1 MEGDFI
7 VEQQGLLGGFYRI
20 SEWIMRLAYVNLLW
34 FSFTL
39 LGGII
44 FGIMPATI
52 TLFAITR
59 KWEMDKEEDFPI
71 FKTFWESYRKNFMKA
86 NLLGVFLFIVWGTV
100 VLYYAY
106 LDVLPNN
113 LFIIFQI
120 IFYSIVLIVGFIFV
134 FIFPVF
140 VHYNLSLKQYFIN
153 SFVIAMSFPH
163 YTILMVFII
172 SVSIIVFQFVPILAV
187 FFGVSLNVF
196 LLMKIS
202 FNAFT
207 KITLKQYQKLE
218 SDDKSEEISI

>member
-1 MEGDFI
+1 MEP
-7 VEQQGLLGGFYRI
+7 QGVLGGFYRL

-34 FSFTL
+34 ISFTL

-52 TLFAITR
+52 ALFAITR

-71 FKTFWESYRKNFMKA
+71 FKTFWESYRKDFIKA
-86 NLLGVFLFIVWGTV
+86 NLLGVFLFMAGGIV

-106 LDVLPNN
+106 LDVLPNHLSN
-113 LFIIFQI
+113 IFQI

-140 VHYNLSLKQYFIN
+140 VHYNVSLKQYFIN
-153 SFVIAMSFPH
+153 SFVIALSFPH
-163 YTILMVFII
+163 YTILMMFII

-207 KITLKQYQKLE
+207 KIALKQNQKE
-218 SDDKSEEISI
+218 ECNDKSEQISV

>member
-1 MEGDFI
+1 MEP
-7 VEQQGLLGGFYRI
+7 QGILGGFYRL
-20 SEWIMRLAYVNLLW
+20 SDWIMRLAYVNLLW

-39 LGGII
+39 LGGIL

-52 TLFAITR
+52 ALFAITR

-71 FKTFWESYRKNFMKA
+71 FKTFWESYRKEFIKA
-86 NLLGVFLFIVWGTV
+86 NLLGVFLLIAGGTV

-106 LDVLPNN
+106 LDVLP
-113 LFIIFQI
+113 FIIFQI

-140 VHYNLSLKQYFIN
+140 VHYNVSLKQYFIN
-153 SFVIAMSFPH
+153 SFVIALSFPH
-163 YTILMVFII
+163 YTILMMFII

-207 KITLKQYQKLE
+207 KIALKQNQKLE
-218 SDDKSEEISI
+218 SDDKSEQISV